1 MIIFLRSRR
10 LAGVSCGFVERGQ
23 RAGRMVIDMTRSR
36 SAALVL
42 LVTVA
47 IGGCGNKAAAKAG
60 DPAVHQRIAALT
72 DCKAIQAEFDTASA
86 NHDRASTQVAREAS
100 TAYMAT
106 ADDRMRE
113 IGCYKK

>member
-1 MIIFLRSRR
+1 
-10 LAGVSCGFVERGQ
+10 
-23 RAGRMVIDMTRSR
+23 MVIDMTRSR
-36 SAALVL
+36 GAALVL
-42 LVTVA
+42 LVVVVA

-72 DCKAIQAEFDTASA
+72 DCKAVQAELDTASA
-86 NHDRASTQVAREAS
+86 NHDRASTQAAREAS